1 MATVYEDAHGP
12 YVKAG
17 GWLFRP
23 VFPVGY
29 KHVFPAG
36 TSFKAGDK
44 VSARHRGA
52 ARWGQLVRAPQK
64 KHGTPMGLT
73 WVRARRRTNFGSQ
86 MMVSLGSLFF

>member
-36 TSFKAGDK
+36 TSFN
-44 VSARHRGA
+44 SESS
-52 ARWGQLVRAPQK
+52 LSQK
-64 KHGTPMGLT
+64 KNK
-73 WVRARRRTNFGSQ
+73 ANI
-86 MMVSLGSLFF
+86 FFLERL

>member
-1 MATVYEDAHGP
+1 MATVYEDKRGP

-36 TSFKAGDK
+36 TSFKAGDRLPPAT
-44 VSARHRGA
+44 VVAV
-52 ARWGQLVRAPQK
+52 RWGQSAGAPKK